1 MATAAT
7 AAAAKRVIIIAKIKP
22 GLKKKTDRI
31 VPEKVHAEIKT
42 KNRKDDDKT
51 ERDMRVEN
59 LIKC

>member
-7 AAAAKRVIIIAKIKP
+7 ATAAKRVIIIAKIKP

-42 KNRKDDDKT
+42 KKNV
-51 ERDMRVEN
+51 ERQKR
-59 LIKC
+59 